1 MHRKIP
7 LTSARMIIE
16 RSGPCRAPTSLSG
29 ICITTCLACHK
40 PVRSRGA
47 HPGHGCERSTL
58 LSNSPS
64 GGHRCSPSSHAGQ
77 GRCPKQVHNPL
88 VSGQFFVTSLWPFG
102 TSSTIFSS
110 CSEPLRTDDVL
121 NRVFV
126 EEANAVA
133 ARRNVNA
140 AACTTRGWLP
150 KEVAHAEEVGGGL
163 SEGPKHAPACLPMT
177 DITLCCSAE

>member
-1 MHRKIP
+1 MRDRAGREHDEIFP
-7 LTSARMIIE
+7 SENAPDCTD
-16 RSGPCRAPTSLSG
+16 RSGKKGQTQ
-29 ICITTCLACHK
+29 
-40 PVRSRGA
+40 GA
-47 HPGHGCERSTL
+47 RQKQD
-58 LSNSPS
+58 
-64 GGHRCSPSSHAGQ
+64 AGQ
-77 GRCPKQVHNPL
+77 GRCPKQIHNPL

-121 NRVFV
+121 NKCFV
-126 EEANAVA
+126 EDADAVA

-163 SEGPKHAPACLPMT
+163 SAGPKHAPACLPMT

>member
-1 MHRKIP
+1 MTAQAVRE
-7 LTSARMIIE
+7 SSRARMCRIALE
-16 RSGPCRAPTSLSG
+16 RRDKLRE
-29 ICITTCLACHK
+29 
-40 PVRSRGA
+40 PVKSKM
-47 HPGHGCERSTL
+47 
-58 LSNSPS
+58 
-64 GGHRCSPSSHAGQ
+64 Q
-77 GRCPKQVHNPL
+77 GREEPL

-121 NRVFV
+121 NRFFV
-126 EEANAVA
+126 EDADAVA

-150 KEVAHAEEVGGGL
+150 KEVAHAEKVGGGL
-163 SEGPKHAPACLPMT
+163 SAGPKHAPACLPRT